1 MDLFN
6 QTLDAGRFGMCKLLV
21 FLSSQQLKKLFL
33 KFDNKQLFFK
43 VTVGSQ
49 TYLQVVEKALL
60 IIFSQLSSAVFRC

>member
-1 MDLFN
+1 M
-6 QTLDAGRFGMCKLLV
+6 
-21 FLSSQQLKKLFL
+21 
-33 KFDNKQLFFK
+33 FDNKQLFFK